1 MDYITVMTSSCLHE
15 VHKTTGVLTLLPWA
29 MDTLDMS
36 RFRDISSL
44 NKLVWTDPVQT
55 AVLAMETNVM
65 DLTF

>member
-1 MDYITVMTSSCLHE
+1 MDYITVMASSCLHK

-36 RFRDISSL
+36 DISSL

-55 AVLAMETNVM
+55 VVLAMETNVM